1 LSFLLKESSDRAL
14 QPRLIAMAIPAFVD
28 KSEMSIYELNH
39 NENGLEDQNG
49 KIPRRVYDNRLY
61 VSNKW
66 IKPIASL

>member
-28 KSEMSIYELNH
+28 KSEMSDQLNH

>member
-1 LSFLLKESSDRAL
+1 
-14 QPRLIAMAIPAFVD
+14 MAIPAFVD

>member
-1 LSFLLKESSDRAL
+1 
-14 QPRLIAMAIPAFVD
+14 MAIPAFVD
-28 KSEMSIYELNH
+28 KSEMSDQLNH